1 MGIVTQT
8 LPFRSSSIFQEYCLV
23 MAVQPLSDQM
33 RKRPCEML
41 LRVLFLPPAGWFAL
55 HAKKNL
61 NANLANKI
69 GLAQKKNNKVIVDS
83 IFGPNGAL
91 MSETDHASLSD
102 MMFHIADCHENHV
115 ARNIRRLIPMLAEH
129 MQATERQGLL
139 IQTKLWTNNNC
150 ESINNVLKSYTSWK
164 PLKLPE
170 LVPTLEEAVNAQY
183 RETRRAILGLGNF
196 ELSEHSRNFFIPR
209 DAFYRKTNKQRKAHM
224 IKLFHAVAE
233 SDIVRATKRS
243 IKTSRAPKHGG
254 KKPCQRMRHRSERTQ

>member
-1 MGIVTQT
+1 
-8 LPFRSSSIFQEYCLV
+8 
-23 MAVQPLSDQM
+23 
-33 RKRPCEML
+33 
-41 LRVLFLPPAGWFAL
+41 
-55 HAKKNL
+55 
-61 NANLANKI
+61 
-69 GLAQKKNNKVIVDS
+69 
-83 IFGPNGAL
+83 

-102 MMFHIADCHENHV
+102 MISHIADCHEDHV
-115 ARNIRRLIPMLAEH
+115 ARYIRRLIPMLAEH

-139 IQTKLWTNNNC
+139 TQTKLWTNNNC

-196 ELSEHSRNFFIPR
+196 ELSEQFKKFFISR

-224 IKLFHAVAE
+224 NKFFHAVAE

-243 IKTSRAPKHGG
+243 IKTARAPKHGG
-254 KKPCQRMRHRSERTQ
+254 KKPCQRRRHRSERTQ